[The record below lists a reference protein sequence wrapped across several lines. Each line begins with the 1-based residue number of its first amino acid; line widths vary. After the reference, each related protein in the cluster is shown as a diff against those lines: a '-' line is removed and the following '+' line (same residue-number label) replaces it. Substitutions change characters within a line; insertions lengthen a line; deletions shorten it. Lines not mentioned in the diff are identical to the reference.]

1 MTTARLRRMLRADDG
16 AAAIEFALIA
26 PVVLLL
32 FVAMANLG
40 IRALEEARINQVTRE
55 TAETALFTQNLT
67 TLAATLD
74 AAIDDLGNPISGTA
88 YTGTVSLICVCPG
101 QSELVGCTSS
111 QAALCASTGLPWE
124 VVIEVSAALDYRP
137 LLPGFGQ
144 ETGLDSVLRV
154 QAR

>member
-1 MTTARLRRMLRADDG
+1 MTRARLGQVLRAEDG

-32 FVAMANLG
+32 FIGMANLG

-55 TAETALFTQNLT
+55 TAEAALYTQNLT
-67 TLAATLD
+67 LLADTMA
-74 AAIDDLGNPISGTA
+74 AAITDLGAPISGTV
-88 YTGTVSLICVCPG
+88 YTGAVNLLCICPD
-101 QSELVGCTSS
+101 QSELVGCTSA
-111 QAALCASTGLPWE
+111 QAALCPATGLPWE
-124 VVIEVSAALDYRP
+124 IVIEVTAGLDYRP

-144 ETGLDSVLRV
+144 ETALSSVLRV